1 MLIGVI
7 ADDFTGA
14 SDIAVTLA
22 KGIQGEGGLK
32 TTQYLGVPSRPA
44 EAEVE
49 AGVVALKSRSVPAD
63 RAVAQSLAACRWLQA
78 QGCEQILFKYCSTFD
93 STDSGNIGPVIDA
106 LAAHLGAKS
115 VVVCPAFPA
124 MGRSVYQGHLFV
136 GDRLL
141 NESGMQHHPL
151 TPMTDAD
158 LRRVLQRQSH
168 NPVVHIGWQTVSQGS
183 DALSR
188 ALAKVEQQAETSRE
202 RAPGAASDI
211 AQQADNLRERV
222 PGAAS
227 DAGLQ
232 ANATT
237 LVVVDAISEAD
248 LAAIGEACRHA
259 PLVTGG
265 SGIALGLPHNFI
277 AQGRVSGQPART
289 PQVPGAEAILV
300 GSCSGATREQI
311 AEHKKHHPVMMID
324 VGDVMSGITGPDRL
338 VDFIQAHQGQSPLV
352 YSSGDPA
359 SVRQIQQQ
367 YGREKVAAALDAL
380 FGTTA
385 QRLVAAGTRR
395 IVVGGGETSGAV
407 VSALDLGALTIG
419 EEIDVGVPAMFSQ
432 GEEPIALALKSGNF
446 GGKTFFARAVALL
459 RG

>member
-188 ALAKVEQQAETSRE
+188 ALAKVEQQAETPRE
-202 RAPGAASDI
+202 RAS
-211 AQQADNLRERV
+211 
-222 PGAAS
+222 GAAS
-227 DAGLQ
+227 DAGPQ

-259 PLVTGG
+259 PLITGG

-311 AEHKKHHPVMMID
+311 AEHQKHHPVMMID

-446 GGKTFFARAVALL
+446 GGKTFFARAVASL